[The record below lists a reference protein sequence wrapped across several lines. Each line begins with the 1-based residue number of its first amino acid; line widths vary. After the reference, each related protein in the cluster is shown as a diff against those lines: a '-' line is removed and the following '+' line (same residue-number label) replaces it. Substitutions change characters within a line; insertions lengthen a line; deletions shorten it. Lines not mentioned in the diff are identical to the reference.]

1 MDEDMTEEESLLFI
15 LLRRRPIVQ
24 KPDKSSKRKQY
35 GEYDRLTQEL
45 ETVNQQLYYF
55 RCASHTFYVG

>member
-24 KPDKSSKRKQY
+24 KPDKSRKRKQY
-35 GEYDRLTQEL
+35 GEYDK
-45 ETVNQQLYYF
+45 LYYF
-55 RCASHTFYVG
+55 RCASHTFHVD